1 MADADQGDGPV
12 RLIECRPDRGQIWVV
27 GVAYGADPDRRDDLL
42 RGRKPDPVVAGVPGP
57 SERPGSAGTND
68 VSSSGWTST
77 VSRSSG
83 SRPSRVAWD
92 DVREVVV
99 HPSPRSARAA
109 AGWWGTSSPMDVM
122 SHDDIRIPLTIVT
135 WNRGCV
141 KAARR
146 AVIAHGRQRGIP
158 VTHPASP
165 PSPDA

>member
-1 MADADQGDGPV
+1 MIVFVDGSPTRWWLVFPV
-12 RLIECRPDRGQIWVV
+12 LLNVPVLVSQ
-27 GVAYGADPDRRDDLL
+27 RRQLL
-42 RGRKPDPVVAGVPGP
+42 RVDEHGVTLVGFQ
-57 SERPGSAGTND
+57 TKQ
-68 VSSSGWTST
+68 
-77 VSRSSG
+77 
-83 SRPSRVAWD
+83 VAWD

-122 SHDDIRIPLTIVT
+122 GHDDTRIPLTVVT

-158 VTHPASP
+158 VTRPASP
-165 PSPDA
+165 PSPHA